1 MEKANKKILYATLL
15 TALALP
21 FTALADASG
30 ILSQVLGLGGY
41 CLTAGTVGNVI
52 GVSLPAG
59 TLVLCFVMNAMNT
72 ILYVAS
78 GLIVIMWVITGML
91 FLMASGSPEKLT
103 SAKKALL
110 WAVAGTVFIIVA
122 KSAVTIVANSFGLQ

>member
-1 MEKANKKILYATLL
+1 MEKANKKILYVTLL

-41 CLTAGTVGNVI
+41 CLTASNIGNAI

-78 GLIVIMWVITGML
+78 GLIVIMWVVTGIL

-110 WAVAGTVFIIVA
+110 WAVAGTVFIIIA
-122 KSAVTIVANSFGLQ
+122 KSAVSIVANSFGLQ